1 MTVAME
7 VAFAGRSS
15 ELAAIRARAESAAAG
30 APGVVWIEGE
40 AGAGKTALT
49 DRAVEALPAGFT
61 VVRAEADELAADVPL
76 DLVAQLGVTGADGAL
91 PAALELL
98 RDWASRQ
105 DAGPLA
111 VVVEDLHW
119 ADPASRDA
127 LRTAAR
133 RLAADRVLLV
143 VTSRPGGP
151 ADGWERLSGDPR
163 RCTRIEVGALEPADV
178 AELARLAGTALDARA
193 VERLHVHTGGH
204 ALHVRTLLA
213 ELTPQQLAADG
224 DLPAPRSLAST
235 TIARLAELP
244 APARELALA
253 LAVLGRPVPL
263 AIAGAVAGVDRPTEA
278 LEGLLRTGLVTWRPD
293 GTETVVGF
301 AHPLYR
307 VAVHSDLSPTRRQA
321 VHRAAAVR
329 LGAAEAL
336 AHRVAAADGP
346 DPVLVADLLD
356 AAAAES
362 ARGAR
367 AVAARDLLWASSL
380 ETDPAA
386 AERHLLDAATALLA
400 EGQTARVDA
409 LRERIAGCAGP
420 RRDLVLGALDWE
432 TGDARAAEQALHR
445 AAAADD
451 PAVSAEARARLGTLF
466 MTQARGPEA
475 IDVAT
480 GLLARD
486 DLTAAQE
493 RAAWTALAVG
503 VQHVRGAPAGLAR
516 LAERLPQAATDVPAA
531 DAALLTTRGT
541 MRFYANR
548 TGAAVDDLRA
558 VLTLTRGGGGAP
570 DTVARVH
577 LQLAHLLVNAGAWDD
592 AARHAGLAQALID
605 DERQVWMRA
614 QVHAVRAR
622 LDACRGAFDD
632 ALTHLATA
640 RAAAEELG
648 TVEAT
653 VTTIIAAATI
663 GRARGDAAQVVA
675 PFRAL
680 VGDGAGRPVP
690 MATSLNWW
698 PMVVSAL
705 IETGM
710 LDAAREQHAR
720 LQAAVEER
728 ALDLA
733 APLASLRAQF
743 LLADGDVD
751 AAAAAFRDAV
761 ALIDADDHVL
771 DRGETHH
778 RLGRLLVAQG
788 KRRDGVEAL
797 RRARE
802 VLAGATP
809 FVARVEADLEAAGI
823 HAPRGAGRSPTDL
836 TDRERDVVALVV
848 RGMTNREVAAELYVT
863 DKAVE
868 YHLGNVYGK
877 LGIRS
882 RRELRAALGEA

>member
-1 MTVAME
+1 MAVATGI
-7 VAFAGRSS
+7 AFAGRAS
-15 ELAAIRARAESAAAG
+15 ELAAIRACAEAAAAG

-49 DRAVEALPAGFT
+49 DRGVEELPAGFT
-61 VVRAEADELAADVPL
+61 VVRAEADELAADVPF

-133 RLAADRVLLV
+133 RLAADAVLLI

-151 ADGWERLSGDPR
+151 ADGWERLAADAR
-163 RCTRIEVGALEPADV
+163 RCTRIEVGALAPGDV
-178 AELARLAGTALDARA
+178 AELARLAGVALDARA
-193 VERLHVHTGGH
+193 AERLHVHTGGH

-213 ELTPQQLAADG
+213 ELTPQQLAAEG

-244 APARELALA
+244 GPARELALA
-253 LAVLGRPVPL
+253 PAVLGRPAPL
-263 AIAGAVAGVDRPTEA
+263 AVAGAVAGVDGPTEA
-278 LEGLLRTGLVTWRPD
+278 LEALLRTGLVTWRPD

-301 AHPLYR
+301 THPLYR

-321 VHRAAAVR
+321 VQ
-329 LGAAEAL
+329 
-336 AHRVAAADGP
+336 
-346 DPVLVADLLD
+346 
-356 AAAAES
+356 
-362 ARGAR
+362 
-367 AVAARDLLWASSL
+367 WASSL
-380 ETDPAA
+380 ESDPAA
-386 AERHLLDAATALLA
+386 AERHL
-400 EGQTARVDA
+400 
-409 LRERIAGCAGP
+409 
-420 RRDLVLGALDWE
+420 E
-432 TGDARAAEQALHR
+432 TGDARGAEDTLRR
-445 AAAADD
+445 AADADE
-451 PAVSAEARARLGTLF
+451 PATSAEARARLGTLL

-480 GLLARD
+480 GLLDRD

-516 LAERLPQAATDVPAA
+516 LAERLPQAAADVPAA

-548 TGAAVDDLRA
+548 TGAAVDDLGA
-558 VLTLTRGGGGAP
+558 VLALTRGGGGAP

-577 LQLAHLLVNAGAWDD
+577 LQLAHLSVNAGAWDD

-622 LDACRGAFDD
+622 LDACRGAFDG
-632 ALTHLATA
+632 ALTHLTTA

-653 VTTIIAAATI
+653 VTTIIAAATL
-663 GRARGDAAQVVA
+663 GRARGDAAAVVV
-675 PFRAL
+675 PFRAM
-680 VGDGAGRPVP
+680 VGTDAPRVP

-698 PMVVSAL
+698 SMVVSAL
-705 IETGM
+705 IDTGRV
-710 LDAAREQHAR
+710 DAARAQLGLLR
-720 LQAAVEER
+720 AAVEER
-728 ALDLA
+728 GLSLA
-733 APLASLRAQF
+733 APLASLEAQL
-743 LLADGDVD
+743 LLAGGDTDG
-751 AAAAAFRDAV
+751 AV
-761 ALIDADDHVL
+761 ARFTEAVTLVDPDDHVL
-771 DRGETHH
+771 DRGEVHH

-788 KRRDGVEAL
+788 KRRDGVARL
-797 RRARE
+797 RRARD
-802 VLAGATP
+802 VLDGAIP
-809 FVARVEADLEAAGI
+809 FVTRVEADLEAAGI

-836 TDRERDVVALVV
+836 TERERDVVALVV
-848 RGMTNREVAAELYVT
+848 RGMTNREVAAELYVS

>member
-1 MTVAME
+1 MAVATGI
-7 VAFAGRSS
+7 AFAGRAS
-15 ELAAIRARAESAAAG
+15 ELAAIRACAEAAAAG

-49 DRAVEALPAGFT
+49 DRGVEELPAGFT
-61 VVRAEADELAADVPL
+61 VVRAEADELAADVPF

-133 RLAADRVLLV
+133 RLAADAVLLI

-151 ADGWERLSGDPR
+151 ADGWERLAADAR
-163 RCTRIEVGALEPADV
+163 RCTRIEVGALAPGDV
-178 AELARLAGTALDARA
+178 AELARLAGVALDARA
-193 VERLHVHTGGH
+193 AERLHVHTGGH

-213 ELTPQQLAADG
+213 ELTPQQLAAEG

-244 APARELALA
+244 GPARELALA
-253 LAVLGRPVPL
+253 PAVLGRPAPL
-263 AIAGAVAGVDRPTEA
+263 AVAGAVAGVDGPTEA
-278 LEGLLRTGLVTWRPD
+278 LEALLRTGLVTWRPD

-301 AHPLYR
+301 THPLYR

-321 VHRAAAVR
+321 VHRAAAAR

-336 AHRVAAADGP
+336 PHRVAAADGP

-356 AAAAES
+356 AATAES

-380 ETDPAA
+380 ESDPAA
-386 AERHLLDAATALLA
+386 AERHLLDATTTLLA
-400 EGQTARVDA
+400 DGQVARVEA
-409 LRERIAGCAGP
+409 LRDPIASCTGP

-432 TGDARAAEQALHR
+432 TGDARGAEDALRR
-445 AAAADD
+445 AADADE
-451 PAVSAEARARLGTLF
+451 PATSAEARARLGTLL

-480 GLLARD
+480 GLLDRD

-516 LAERLPQAATDVPAA
+516 LAERLPQAAADVPAA

-548 TGAAVDDLRA
+548 TGAAVDDLGA
-558 VLTLTRGGGGAP
+558 VLALTRGGGGAP

-577 LQLAHLLVNAGAWDD
+577 LQLAHLSVNAGAWDD

-622 LDACRGAFDD
+622 LDACRGAFDG
-632 ALTHLATA
+632 ALTHLTTA

-653 VTTIIAAATI
+653 VTTIIAAATL
-663 GRARGDAAQVVA
+663 GRARGDAAAVVA
-675 PFRAL
+675 PFRAM
-680 VGDGAGRPVP
+680 VGTDAPRVP

-698 PMVVSAL
+698 SMVVSAL
-705 IETGM
+705 IDTGRV
-710 LDAAREQHAR
+710 DAARAQLGLLR
-720 LQAAVEER
+720 AAVEER
-728 ALDLA
+728 GLSLA
-733 APLASLRAQF
+733 APLASLEAQL
-743 LLADGDVD
+743 LLAGGDTDG
-751 AAAAAFRDAV
+751 AV
-761 ALIDADDHVL
+761 ARFTEAVTLVDPDDHVL
-771 DRGETHH
+771 DRGEVHH

-788 KRRDGVEAL
+788 KRRDGVARL
-797 RRARE
+797 RRARD
-802 VLAGATP
+802 VLDGAIP
-809 FVARVEADLEAAGI
+809 FVTRVEADLEAAGI

-836 TDRERDVVALVV
+836 TERERDVVALVV
-848 RGMTNREVAAELYVT
+848 RGMTNREVAAELYVS